1 MKMKE
6 KGRKDNRED
15 IRDRNKKREKIIETA
30 TKIFSKFGIKK
41 STMDEIAKKI
51 RMGKSTIYHY
61 FKSKEDIFLA
71 VAKRESDILK
81 KSLLEAIKNVD
92 SPQEKFRAYAKT
104 RMKYLKELRNYY
116 ATLTD
121 EYLSMYSFTEE
132 MRKDFR
138 NFEFNILKSIFI
150 EGNQKGVF
158 DIKNPDIIAE
168 TIIIVFKGFEYQFI
182 THETNLEVENNFDVL
197 IEIFFNGIMK
207 K

>member
-1 MKMKE
+1 MKE